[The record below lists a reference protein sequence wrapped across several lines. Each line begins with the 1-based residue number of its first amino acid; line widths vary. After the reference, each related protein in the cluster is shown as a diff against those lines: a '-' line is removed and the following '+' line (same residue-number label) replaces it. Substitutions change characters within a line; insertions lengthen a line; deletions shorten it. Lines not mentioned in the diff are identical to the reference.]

1 MTGKSIPWFALLLLL
16 PAAAGADASF
26 EGTWSTCVVEMAG
39 RRNPYSVQTIRSE
52 GGELKVFAEWGTKYS
67 FIGTARVEGKTIVI
81 RGCPY
86 YVDQPM
92 DCDPARP
99 PVSDRLKL
107 PMHKK
112 PPANLDAA
120 LRRGQ
125 AIAITSPAA
134 FNLLAARCEEVVDA
148 VDAEKARR

>member
-1 MTGKSIPWFALLLLL
+1 MTRKPSTWFALLLLL
-16 PAAAGADASF
+16 PAAAGAEASF
-26 EGTWSTCVVEMAG
+26 EGTWFTCIVEMAG

-52 GGELKVFAEWGTKYS
+52 GGELKVFAEWGTKYWLA
-67 FIGTARVEGKTIVI
+67 GTARVEGKTLVI

-107 PMHKK
+107 PMHRK
-112 PPANLDAA
+112 PPANVDAA

-125 AIAITSPAA
+125 PIAITSPAA
-134 FNLLAARCEEVVDA
+134 FNRLAERCEEVVDA
-148 VDAEKARR
+148 VDAEKAPR